1 MIRFIP
7 VLLAVCLISAPT
19 FAQDKPMAAPP
30 LITAQTV
37 APTAPSVPP
46 PVVLELFTSQGCAF
60 CPPAD
65 ELMGQ
70 MIQQQSIIGLSC
82 HVDYFGV
89 RKNNLG
95 KSFCTKRQGDY
106 NRLIGT
112 GPRYTPQLI
121 VNGHMD
127 MIGYE
132 AGKVS
137 AAILKARAEKV
148 QPIVLSERV
157 DGLYNFSLPPINTN
171 GDPVS
176 LWMAVFDAPRS
187 IAITEGNNLGKKIT
201 YFNVVSKMADLG
213 DWDGKPEARAVEAQY
228 EPANGGIAIIAQNT
242 RTGHIIAAGSVNK
255 PIPAPVATTPA
266 Q

>member
-1 MIRFIP
+1 MIKF
-7 VLLAVCLISAPT
+7 LLPLLSLCVIALPASAQMTVTSAPS
-19 FAQDKPMAAPP
+19 AAPV
-30 LITAQTV
+30 T
-37 APTAPSVPP
+37 PP

-89 RKNNLG
+89 RKNDLG
-95 KSFCTKRQGDY
+95 KGFCTQRQNEY

-112 GPRYTPQLI
+112 GPRYTPQLV
-121 VNGHMD
+121 VNGHLD

-148 QPIVLSERV
+148 LPIALTPSDNGV
-157 DGLYNFSLPPINTN
+157 YNFAIPAVKASQN
-171 GDPVS
+171 DVR
-176 LWMAVFDAPRS
+176 LWLAVYDAPKS
-187 IAITEGNNLGKKIT
+187 IAMTEGSNLGKKVT
-201 YFNVVSKMADLG
+201 YYNVVSRLDDLG
-213 DWDGKPEARAVEAQY
+213 VWDGSSATRAVTANFA
-228 EPANGGIAIIAQNT
+228 PANAGLAIIAQNI
-242 RTGHIIAAGSVNK
+242 RTGHVLAAGSVNR
-255 PIPAPVATTPA
+255 
-266 Q
+266 

>member
-1 MIRFIP
+1 MIRFLA
-7 VLLAVCLISAPT
+7 VLLAAAA
-19 FAQDKPMAAPP
+19 FAVPALAENVAPP
-30 LITAQTV
+30 LVTAQPV
-37 APTAPSVPP
+37 PKEAPSVPS

-70 MIQQQSIIGLSC
+70 MIQQQSVIGLSC
-82 HVDYFGV
+82 HVDYFNV
-89 RKNNLG
+89 HKNNLG

-148 QPIVLSERV
+148 QPIVLNERT
-157 DGLYNFSLPPINTN
+157 DGTYNFSLPAVKTK
-171 GDPVS
+171 GDPVA
-176 LWMAVFDAPRS
+176 LWLAVFDAPHS

-201 YFNVVSKMADLG
+201 YYNVVSEMKDLG
-213 DWDGKPEARAVEAQY
+213 AWDGAPEARTVEA
-228 EPANGGIAIIAQNT
+228 ALKAGSSGFAVIAQDT
-242 RTGHIIAAGSVNK
+242 RTGHIVAAGSVSK
-255 PIPAPVATTPA
+255 APVIAA
-266 Q
+266 QP

>member
-1 MIRFIP
+1 MIRILL
-7 VLLAVCLISAPT
+7 VLVFSALFP
-19 FAQDKPMAAPP
+19 AQ
-30 LITAQTV
+30 LHAQTTAAV
-37 APTAPSVPP
+37 AA

-65 ELMGQ
+65 QLMGQ
-70 MIQQQSIIGLSC
+70 MIEQQSVIGLSC

-89 RKNNLG
+89 RTNSLG

-132 AGKVS
+132 TGKVS
-137 AAILKARAEKV
+137 AAIIKGRAEKIH
-148 QPIVLSERV
+148 PIALTSVGDNAYS
-157 DGLYNFSLPPINTN
+157 FSLPDIKTN
-171 GDPVS
+171 NDPVS
-176 LWMAVFDAPRS
+176 LWMAVFDAPKS

-201 YFNVVSKMADLG
+201 YYNVVSRMEDLG
-213 DWDGKPEARAVEAQY
+213 AWDGKAMARTVDAAF
-228 EPANGGIAIIAQNT
+228 EPDNNGIAVIAQNT
-242 RTGHIIAAGSVNK
+242 RTGHILAAGSINKTPIVALVN
-255 PIPAPVATTPA
+255 P